1 MSDTPETLCQT
12 CKGLE
17 LETGF
22 NWRLSKEQAS
32 SLGANFHDAYD
43 ENNRRLIIAD
53 VLHNL
58 LQTMENCPF
67 CLLVITAIQ
76 EQYKAKGK
84 EMWARDPYCLRWL
97 YVSKKVSWHHEFDG
111 EFVRYIEV
119 LSSANCDAKDL
130 QEGQF
135 HFEFETTKASVRSLI
150 APVVPIGVE
159 AAPTLWARFVPPRVD
174 PSRVKQWMKS
184 CEEWHGSK
192 CGEGSDGLEKE
203 LPSTSFSIIDV
214 ENLCIVSP
222 SKPCRYIT
230 LSYTWGS
237 NGENSFLA
245 LQKNIAELRAP
256 RGLEKHMHSLPTTIQ
271 DAIAF
276 TKALDVRY
284 LWVDSLCIIQ
294 DDDKNK
300 EANIASMGRVYEN
313 ATLTLIAATGDHANA
328 GLPGVRESSR
338 NWTQRACRGD
348 KAVFAVV
355 DDLEMA
361 LHKSAWIT
369 RGWT

>member
-1 MSDTPETLCQT
+1 M
-12 CKGLE
+12 
-17 LETGF
+17 
-22 NWRLSKEQAS
+22 LSKEQAG
-32 SLGANFHDAYD
+32 SLGAGFHDAYD
-43 ENNRRLIIAD
+43 ENNRQLITAD
-53 VLHNL
+53 VVHNL
-58 LQTMENCPF
+58 LQTMESCPF
-67 CLLVITAIQ
+67 CLLVFTAIQ
-76 EQYKAKGK
+76 EQYKTKGK
-84 EMWARDPYCLRWL
+84 ELWALDPYCLRWL
-97 YVSKKVSWHHEFDG
+97 YVSKKVSRYHEFDG

-119 LSSANCDAKDL
+119 LSSANCSAEDL
-130 QEGQF
+130 QEGRF

-150 APVVPIGVE
+150 APVVPSGVE

-192 CGEGSDGLEKE
+192 CGEGSDGPEKE
-203 LPSTSFSIIDV
+203 LPSKSFSIIDV

-222 SKPCRYIT
+222 SKSCRYVT

-256 RGLEKHMHSLPTTIQ
+256 RGLEKHMSSLPTTIQ

-276 TKALDVRY
+276 TKALDERY

-294 DDDKNK
+294 DDDENR
-300 EANIASMGRVYEN
+300 EANIASMARVYEN

-328 GLPGVRESSR
+328 GLPGVRDSSR

-348 KAVFAVV
+348 KALFGVV
-355 DDLEMA
+355 EDLEMA